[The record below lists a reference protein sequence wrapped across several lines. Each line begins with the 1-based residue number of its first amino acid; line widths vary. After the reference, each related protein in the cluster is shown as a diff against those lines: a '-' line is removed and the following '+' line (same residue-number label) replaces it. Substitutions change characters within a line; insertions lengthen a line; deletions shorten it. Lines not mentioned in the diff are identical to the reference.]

1 MTIPSTNTS
10 LQQLETLRQ
19 QYFSLYPI
27 FKLNLPSPEILLENQ
42 SYLISHIL
50 DDPNLSRYAPEAGYQ
65 KSFWRKIV
73 AGLEHG
79 LERLIDLDPESVC
92 TLMPVF
98 PELMDRRWK

>member
-1 MTIPSTNTS
+1 MTIPSTCPS
-10 LQQLETLRQ
+10 LLDLETLRK
-19 QYFSLYPI
+19 QYYSLYPI

-65 KSFWRKIV
+65 KSFWRKVV
-73 AGLEHG
+73 AGLEDG
-79 LERLIDLDPESVC
+79 LERLMEFDPESVS

-98 PELMDRRWK
+98 PELMNRRWK

>member
-1 MTIPSTNTS
+1 MTMSSTNTP
-10 LQQLETLRQ
+10 QDQLERLRK
-19 QYFSLYPI
+19 QYYSLYPI
-27 FKLNLPSPEILLENQ
+27 FKLNLPSPEILLEYQ
-42 SYLISHIL
+42 PYLISHIL

-79 LERLIDLDPESVC
+79 LGRLMDLDPESVS

-98 PELMDRRWK
+98 PELMNRRSK